1 VVSQVS
7 LHAEGLKAGQSHLPA
22 DIPGLCA
29 LVQRGTLVAHLEDV
43 AQALELRLVREELA
57 TAGTRPLAA
66 VQRFEEREGE
76 YLGRRPVCHGIGYHH
91 RLARIRVAAR
101 KA

>member
-1 VVSQVS
+1 VILRVF
-7 LHAEGLKAGQSHLPA
+7 LRAEELKAGQSHSPA
-22 DIPGLCA
+22 DVPGLCA
-29 LVQRGTLVAHLEDV
+29 LVQRGALVAHLEDV

-66 VQRFEEREGE
+66 VQRSEEREGE
-76 YLGRRPVCHGIGYHH
+76 HLGRRPVRHGVRYHH

-101 KA
+101 R